1 MLIQWFPGHMA
12 KAKRQME
19 ESIKRVD
26 SLIYVLDARAP
37 FSSVNPEFD
46 NLIGM
51 RPVLYVINKCD
62 LVEKGAADAW
72 LAYLRSR
79 GCTALAISSTVGKDA
94 SKVLSA
100 LRDINREKI
109 ERNRQKGVNYALKAM
124 VIGMPNTGKS
134 TLINALCR
142 GKKTVTGDK
151 PGVTK
156 GEQWVRLEGGISLLD
171 TPGTLCHSMKSEVVG
186 LHLAFIGAVR
196 DAVVDTTELSL
207 EFIGFLRQKYPG
219 VILSRYGA
227 EEAGTPLEVL
237 TRIAG
242 KRGFMKKGGEADIDK
257 AALALIDDFRKLRL
271 GKIILEMPDDER

>member
-1 MLIQWFPGHMA
+1 MIVQWFPGHMA

-37 FSSVNPEFD
+37 FSSINPEFE
-46 NLIGM
+46 NLIAM
-51 RPVLYVINKCD
+51 KPVLYVINKCD
-62 LVEKGAADAW
+62 LVERQATDAW
-72 LAYLRSR
+72 LAAFRAE
-79 GCTALAISSTVGKDA
+79 GMTALAISSTIGKDA

-100 LRDINREKI
+100 LREINKEKI

-156 GEQWVRLEGGISLLD
+156 GEQWVRLDGGISLLD
-171 TPGTLCHSMKSEVVG
+171 TPGTLCHSMKSEKTG
-186 LHLAFIGAVR
+186 LRLAFIGAVR

-207 EFIGFLRQKYPG
+207 ELIKFLAEKRPG
-219 VILSRYGA
+219 TIAARYGA
-227 EEAGTPLEVL
+227 EETGTPLEIL
-237 TRIAG
+237 SQIAA
-242 KRGFMKKGGEADIDK
+242 KRGFMKKGGEADFDK
-257 AALALIDDFRKLRL
+257 AALALIDDFRKTRL
-271 GKIILEMPDDER
+271 GKISLETPDEE